1 MAQKLL
7 SITLGTTSAKLAEIV
22 KSGKKIQVYSAYDIP
37 ISEGLLDDGFILDV
51 DSLAE
56 EIKGYLLKYKIKT
69 KKIAFSVASKRIASK
84 EVIIPYVKE
93 KQIKG
98 LIEVNASD
106 YFPVGNI
113 EDYSINY
120 SIIETVKTAENMQY
134 RLNVIATPGDL
145 LEGYTALAK
154 AMKCSAEIVD
164 YAGNAI
170 LQVLKTQAHIGEI
183 NAILQLGYENT
194 IINIM
199 NGDIQ
204 IMQRTVATGLNTLI
218 YTVSE
223 SVGLDE
229 EDAIAFLEDN
239 DISRICQAYPDVKY
253 VCDSLIS
260 SIGRIFDF
268 YNGRSADHP
277 IAGVMFMGDATY
289 VNGIGN
295 ALTEGLGHEAQEI
308 FRLNNVQVKTK
319 QLTPEQA
326 TNFMANIGAVIEP
339 MHLKF
344 ERKDEEEKAKDE
356 NKLPWN
362 LVIISAIAS
371 VALIGASFAMYSMA
385 KSERD
390 ALNSQ
395 LISLQDLQSIED
407 MLNDAESK
415 SVAIEEFYKST
426 KGPNDSL
433 LRLIKDMEVL
443 MPTGMSIDSFSL
455 SEGVISITG
464 GGVGKES
471 VARFIQQ
478 MRDLKYVENVKVDLV
493 AESLDGAGVYD
504 AFTMSFT
511 LLDVNEIEANEAE
524 NSDGIE
530 LETPIELEKEITLD
544 NVAED
549 ELGGIE

>member
-37 ISEGLLDDGFILDV
+37 ISEGLCDDGLILDV

-56 EIKGYLLKYKIKT
+56 EIKSYLIKYKIKSR
-69 KKIAFSVASKRIASK
+69 KIAFSIASKRIASK

-93 KQIKG
+93 KQIKS
-98 LIEVNASD
+98 LIEVNATD

-113 EDYSINY
+113 EDYAINY
-120 SIIETVKTAENMQY
+120 SIIETVKNAENMQY

-145 LEGYTALAK
+145 LEGYIALAK
-154 AMKCSAEIVD
+154 AMKCSVEIVD

-170 LQVLKTQAHIGEI
+170 LQVLKTQAHTGEI

-199 NGDIQ
+199 NGDVQ
-204 IMQRTVATGLNTLI
+204 IMQRTVATGLNALI
-218 YTVSE
+218 STVSE

-229 EDAIAFLEDN
+229 DDAVAFLEDN
-239 DISRICQAYPDVKY
+239 DITRICSAYPDVKY
-253 VCDSLIS
+253 ICDSLIS

-277 IAGVMFMGDATY
+277 ITGIMYIGDATY
-289 VNGIGN
+289 VNGIGDS
-295 ALTEGLGHEAQEI
+295 LTEGLGHEAQEI
-308 FRLNNVQVKTK
+308 FRLNNVQVRTK
-319 QLTPEQA
+319 QITPEHA
-326 TNFMANIGAVIEP
+326 TNFMANIGAVIAP
-339 MHLKF
+339 MNLKF
-344 ERKDEEEKAKDE
+344 VRRDEEEKTKDE

-362 LVIISAIAS
+362 LVIISAVAS
-371 VALIGASFAMYSMA
+371 VALVGASFAMYYMA

-390 ALNSQ
+390 SLNSQ
-395 LISLQDLQSIED
+395 LNSLMELQGIED
-407 MLNDAESK
+407 QLNEAESK
-415 SVAIEEFYKST
+415 SAALEEFYKST

-433 LRLIKDMEVL
+433 LRLIKDMEAM

-455 SEGVISITG
+455 SEGVVSITG
-464 GGVGKES
+464 GGTGKES
-471 VARFIQQ
+471 VAKFIQQ

-493 AESLDGAGVYD
+493 VETMDVIGAYD
-504 AFTMSFT
+504 SFTMSFT
-511 LLDVNEIEANEAE
+511 LLDVNEIEASEAD
-524 NSDGIE
+524 NSDAIE
-530 LETPIELEKEITLD
+530 IEMPTENTNEIT
-544 NVAED
+544 VETVTED
-549 ELGGIE
+549 GIGGIE